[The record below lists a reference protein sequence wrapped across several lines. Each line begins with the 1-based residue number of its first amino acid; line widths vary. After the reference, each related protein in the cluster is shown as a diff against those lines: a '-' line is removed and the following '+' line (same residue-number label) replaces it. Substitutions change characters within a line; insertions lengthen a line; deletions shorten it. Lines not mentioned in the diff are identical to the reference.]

1 MWEKDSDGRN
11 ARIQKVYCRSLN
23 QIRAMQSNFSALGPV
38 IPFRP
43 VAQLVVAS
51 AHNTVPRVVVTPAA
65 IWGFNAGLEAYLVGL
80 LEDENLTRFMRG
92 VSKCCRAMFSW
103 RSGSEASGPHV
114 PSHTRILLCAVYSLD
129 AACVDHCGAHCAI
142 VVHRG
147 R

>member
-51 AHNTVPRVVVTPAA
+51 AHDTVPRAVVTPAA
-65 IWGFNAGLEAYLVGL
+65 IWGFNAGLEGYLVGL
-80 LEDENLTRFMRG
+80 LEDANLNALHARRLNVLPCDIQLARRVRG
-92 VSKCCRAMFSW
+92 ERA
-103 RSGSEASGPHV
+103 
-114 PSHTRILLCAVYSLD
+114 
-129 AACVDHCGAHCAI
+129 
-142 VVHRG
+142 
-147 R
+147 